1 MFLLRSEK
9 ELVDSFFPK
18 DQKRLELPKDVKFP
32 LVVRDYFAWTD
43 SSNGKV
49 FLVFAEPDVKKP
61 IGVMFEK
68 GWSSGGAP
76 ASICEWCHSYGSGGQ
91 IGLLTLEAS
100 SKRRVGAHL
109 CLDLSCHD
117 KIESN
122 LSLTPMGVQ
131 SRKRHVVESMSRF
144 VRRTIL

>member
-9 ELVDSFFPK
+9 ELIDSFFPK
-18 DQKRLELPKDVKFP
+18 DQKRLELPRAIKFP

-49 FLVFAEPDVKKP
+49 FLVFAEPEVKKP
-61 IGVMFEK
+61 IGIMFER
-68 GWSSGGAP
+68 GWAGGSTT
-76 ASICEWCHSYGSGGQ
+76 ASICEWCHSYGSSNQ

-100 SKRRVGAHL
+100 SKRRVGIHL
-109 CLDLSCHD
+109 CLDLSCNE
-117 KIESN
+117 KIEMN
-122 LSLTPMGVQ
+122 PGLTPMGEQ
-131 SRKRHVVESMSRF
+131 KRKRHVVESMSRF